1 MYWKKLPTSLPI
13 IHSSIHLSTWRW
25 IKEKAA
31 EMSSSISLSTVLLGI
46 FPSPN
51 PNQHSTPIVPS
62 HQHQYTN
69 EKNISLVQ
77 EKRKKK
83 AFSRREAIGFG
94 FSLAL
99 LDALAQS
106 NSTAIAAEE
115 AQCALTISPSGLAF
129 CDRVVG
135 TGAEATKGQL
145 IKVHTYT

>member
-1 MYWKKLPTSLPI
+1 M
-13 IHSSIHLSTWRW
+13 HLSTGVG
-25 IKEKAA
+25 KEKAA
-31 EMSSSISLSTVLLGI
+31 EMSSSSRLSTVLLGV
-46 FPSPN
+46 FSDPN
-51 PNQHSTPIVPS
+51 PNQRSTPIVPT
-62 HQHQYTN
+62 HQHQDTN
-69 EKNISLVQ
+69 ERNISLVQ
-77 EKRKKK
+77 EKKKKQK

-99 LDALAQS
+99 LDALAQE

-145 IKVHTYT
+145 IKVHTYM